1 MIAPNK
7 QNLLLLKTTL
17 KSQQNGHRLLKE
29 KRSGLI
35 LSFLQLAKQGKK
47 LESEI
52 STNRQAILSSYLQ
65 SLNLVSPASINLS
78 LDFQPVLELV
88 SSKKKISGVSIIE
101 LSAKLNLP
109 NRQNLRLPIQI
120 TLANFANLFP
130 NLITLSQLKTSCQ
143 SLALEIKKVA
153 RQINNLEQKT
163 NQTQLDLKFIKQ
175 ALDER
180 SNLEKATLIKTFS

>member
-52 STNRQAILSSYLQ
+52 ITNRQAILNSYLQ

-78 LDFQPVLELV
+78 LDFQPALELV
-88 SSKKKISGVSIIE
+88 SSKKRMSGVSIIE
-101 LSAKLNLP
+101 LAAKLNLP
-109 NRQNLRLPIQI
+109 NRQNLRLPIQVS
-120 TLANFANLFP
+120 LANFANLFP

-143 SLALEIKKVA
+143 ALALEIKKVA

>member
-153 RQINNLEQKT
+153 RQINNL
-163 NQTQLDLKFIKQ
+163 
-175 ALDER
+175 
-180 SNLEKATLIKTFS
+180 

>member
-101 LSAKLNLP
+101 LTAKLNLP